1 MKLWIQMELDSD
13 GIFGSGK
20 SRPGGEDICVQADA
34 QGFPYMKGS
43 TIRGIFREELIN
55 HLCWQGLSEAEIRD
69 QVTALL
75 GEAGYDGIEAARKLR
90 FTDLTL
96 LSAVRQRIL
105 AEEAGPAEILGMFTY
120 LRTFTALEDGMVK
133 EGSLRIGRCIKRG
146 LHFYGAVECA
156 AEDTVLVREVMERI
170 KWVGTMRGR
179 GFGKVRITVW
189 KGGEGKQ

>member
-96 LSAVRQRIL
+96 LLAVRQRIL
-105 AEEAGPAEILGMFTY
+105 AEEASPEEILGMFTY

-189 KGGEGKQ
+189 KGVEGQ

>member
-96 LSAVRQRIL
+96 LLAVRQRIL
-105 AEEAGPAEILGMFTY
+105 AEEASPEEILGMFTY

-189 KGGEGKQ
+189 KGGEGQ

>member
-13 GIFGSGK
+13 GIFGSGR

-55 HLCWQGLSEAEIRD
+55 HLCWQGLSEAEIRER
-69 QVTALL
+69 VAALL

-96 LSAVRQRIL
+96 LLAVRQRIL
-105 AEEAGPAEILGMFTY
+105 AEEASPEEILGMFTY

-133 EGSLRIGRCIKRG
+133 EGSLRIGRCIKKG

-156 AEDTVLVREVMERI
+156 AEDTALVREVMERI

-189 KGGEGKQ
+189 KGGEGQ

>member
-1 MKLWIQMELDSD
+1 
-13 GIFGSGK
+13 
-20 SRPGGEDICVQADA
+20 
-34 QGFPYMKGS
+34 MKGS

-96 LSAVRQRIL
+96 LLAVRQRIL

-156 AEDTVLVREVMERI
+156 AEDAALVREVMERI

-189 KGGEGKQ
+189 KGGEGK

>member
-13 GIFGSGK
+13 GIFGSGR

-96 LSAVRQRIL
+96 LLAVRQRIL
-105 AEEAGPAEILGMFTY
+105 AEEASPEEILGMFTY

-133 EGSLRIGRCIKRG
+133 EGSLRIGRCIKKG

-156 AEDTVLVREVMERI
+156 AEDTALVREVMERI

-189 KGGEGKQ
+189 KGGEGQ

>member
-55 HLCWQGLSEAEIRD
+55 HLCWQGLSEAEIRER
-69 QVTALL
+69 VAALL

-96 LSAVRQRIL
+96 LLAVRQRIL
-105 AEEAGPAEILGMFTY
+105 AEEASPEEILGMFTY

-156 AEDTVLVREVMERI
+156 AEDAVLVREVMERI

-189 KGGEGKQ
+189 KGGEGQ

>member
-96 LSAVRQRIL
+96 LLAVRQRIL
-105 AEEAGPAEILGMFTY
+105 AEEASPEEILGMFTY

-133 EGSLRIGRCIKRG
+133 EGSLRIGRCIKKG

-156 AEDTVLVREVMERI
+156 AEDTALVREVMERI

-189 KGGEGKQ
+189 KGGEGQ